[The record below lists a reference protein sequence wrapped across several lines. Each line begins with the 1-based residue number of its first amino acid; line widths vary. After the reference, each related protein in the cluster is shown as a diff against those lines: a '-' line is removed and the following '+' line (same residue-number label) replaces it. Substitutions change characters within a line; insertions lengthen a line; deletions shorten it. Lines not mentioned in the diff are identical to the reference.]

1 MEKFADF
8 MQVENFSEND
18 LEYAVGRLLAARKL
32 TIACAE
38 SCTGGLLSGRLTAVP
53 GSSAYVMGG
62 VVSYTNEVK
71 VSHLGV
77 KQATLDAVGAVS
89 QETAGEM
96 AEGIRCRMHTDIG
109 VGITG
114 IAGPGGATADKPVG
128 LVYISVSG
136 CNGTVVTRN
145 VFQGNRQQVRW
156 QATEKA
162 LEMVAEYAGGLQDKS

>member
-1 MEKFADF
+1 MGEE
-8 MQVENFSEND
+8 QS
-18 LEYAVGRLLAARKL
+18 LEYAVGRLLADRKL

-38 SCTGGLLSGRLTAVP
+38 SCTGGLLCGRLTAVP

-77 KQATLDAVGAVS
+77 TPAVLAAYGAVS
-89 QETAGEM
+89 GETAVQM
-96 AEGIRCRMHTDIG
+96 AEGVRSRMKADIG

-114 IAGPGGATADKPVG
+114 IAGPGGATDTKPVG
-128 LVYISVSG
+128 LVYISVAGSS
-136 CNGTVVTRN
+136 GTVTLRN
-145 VFQGNRQQVRW
+145 IFTGSRHQVRC

-162 LEMVAEYAGGLQDKS
+162 LIMVREYINRN

>member
-1 MEKFADF
+1 MAFDDCVLGEED
-8 MQVENFSEND
+8 S
-18 LEYAVGRLLAARKL
+18 LEYKVGRMLADNRL

-71 VSHLGV
+71 VSHLGLSPEIL
-77 KQATLDAVGAVS
+77 AAHGAVS
-89 QETAGEM
+89 GETAGRM
-96 AEGIRCRMHTDIG
+96 AEGIRSRMDTDIG

-114 IAGPGGATADKPVG
+114 IAGPGGATDTKPVG
-128 LVYISVSG
+128 LVYIAVSG
-136 CNGTVVTRN
+136 NNGTVTLRN
-145 VFQGNRQQVRW
+145 IFAGSRHQVRW

-162 LEMVAEYAGGLQDKS
+162 LKMVREYIGGQQRGC